1 MYRWNWNMDPRGRKN
16 GHRGFRPA
24 MIPGIIGLVFFGWI
38 ALVAAMGALS
48 GVLVLVL
55 SALHGLVHFL
65 PRLFTGTVSGGGFA
79 LGFALGLLWYVR
91 NHRKNM
97 EAEKAEESRESGG
110 AVDGA
115 SVETEVIE
123 APAYRTF
130 GA

>member
-16 GHRGFRPA
+16 GHRGFRPV
-24 MIPGIIGLVFFGWI
+24 MIPGMIGLVFFGWI

-55 SALHGLVHFL
+55 SVLHGLVRFL
-65 PRLFTGTVSGGGFA
+65 PRLFSGIVSAKGFA
-79 LGFALGLLWYVR
+79 LGVALGLLWYVR
-91 NHRKNM
+91 THRRNT
-97 EAEKAEESRESGG
+97 EAGKAEETRESGG

-115 SVETEVIE
+115 AVETEVIE